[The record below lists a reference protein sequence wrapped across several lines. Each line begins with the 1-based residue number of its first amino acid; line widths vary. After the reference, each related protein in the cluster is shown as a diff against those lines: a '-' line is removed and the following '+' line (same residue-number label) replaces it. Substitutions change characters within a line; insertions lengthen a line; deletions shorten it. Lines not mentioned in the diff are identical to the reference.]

1 MTKDKFIFFA
11 LLVVCSIDL
20 PSTVIVYGA
29 QIGVIS
35 FLFLT
40 ILFRRGVVST
50 KYLLVSLSLSLFMIF
65 ITYIQA
71 GYSPHNELIWKF
83 CFRIVFWLIVFSQI
97 YPYITELRTDIVTS
111 CLSTWIY
118 IYSLFLYVQF
128 LAFYLFHIEIDYSIL
143 SGGEPSRMWN
153 VLGLRPSGLTGEPSI
168 YSGIMISMLALMFI
182 LNKKKITVIYFGL
195 GSVFLTLSTLGVLL
209 GVLFFILINLRKIS
223 FKKIVLVSFIGII
236 TSGVLSSALLARYE
250 RFESGADVSNNVK
263 FDIVDTMLSH
273 SDIGLLGYGLVGKSE
288 SAPDYYTALY
298 DLTLFGNL
306 IVIFGIP
313 LGIIISIVV
322 VVCILRCKLQ
332 FYEKCLFI
340 LTLLKITIPN
350 FIFFYVFICII
361 SHILKNR
368 SLQCEHNTKALQ

>member
-1 MTKDKFIFFA
+1 M
-11 LLVVCSIDL
+11 
-20 PSTVIVYGA
+20 
-29 QIGVIS
+29 
-35 FLFLT
+35 
-40 ILFRRGVVST
+40 
-50 KYLLVSLSLSLFMIF
+50 
-65 ITYIQA
+65 
-71 GYSPHNELIWKF
+71 
-83 CFRIVFWLIVFSQI
+83 
-97 YPYITELRTDIVTS
+97 
-111 CLSTWIY
+111 
-118 IYSLFLYVQF
+118 QF

-168 YSGIMISMLALMFI
+168 YSGIMISMLALMFF

-209 GVLFFILINLRKIS
+209 GVLFFMLISLRKIS

-236 TSGVLSSALLARYE
+236 TSGMLSSALLARYE

-273 SDIGLLGYGLVGKSE
+273 SEIGLLGYGLVGKSE

-313 LGIIISIVV
+313 LGIILSIGG
-322 VVCILRCKLQ
+322 VVCILKCKLQ

-350 FIFFYVFICII
+350 FIFFYIFICII

-368 SLQCEHNTKALQ
+368 TLYYEHNNKASQ